1 MMSNLMALQNQTERS
16 GLYADMEQRVRETAN
31 EVNGVLFIY
40 SAGGPSYVASQVRGI
55 LESEPGLQFDVW
67 GGDEPGSVA
76 VLLPGLA
83 LNAVHYQGLRLKQQ
97 LQERIADYRPRMALA
112 SFSSRAEIT
121 PQLLSQMEEKAK
133 QNYSDDIHIFT
144 KADLLLV
151 KSRILIVEGDPA
163 VREFLQIRLNMQG
176 YETMTADNGITAL
189 ELISDWKPDLVLT
202 ELNLYGIDGL
212 PYIHQIQQTGGE
224 EMPKIVVLTE
234 QRVEKTISLCFQNG
248 VDDYITK
255 PFSPVELD
263 ARIRRCIQ

>member
-1 MMSNLMALQNQTERS
+1 MMSNLTALHNQTEQS
-16 GLYADMEQRVRETAN
+16 GLYAGMGQRVRETAS
-31 EVNGVLFIY
+31 EVNGVVFIY

-67 GGDEPGSVA
+67 SGDEPGSVA
-76 VLLPGLA
+76 VLLPGLT
-83 LNAVHYQGLRLKQQ
+83 LDAVHYQGLRLKQQ

-112 SFSSRAEIT
+112 SFTSQAAIT
-121 PQLLSQMEEKAK
+121 PQVLSQIEEKAK
-133 QNYSDDIHIFT
+133 QNYSDDIYIFT
-144 KADLLLV
+144 KADMLVV
-151 KSRILIVEGDPA
+151 KSRVLIVEGDPA

-176 YETMTADNGITAL
+176 YETMTADNGLTAL
-189 ELISDWKPDLVLT
+189 DLIADWKPDLVLT

-212 PYIHQIQQTGGE
+212 PYIHQIQKVGNEQ
-224 EMPKIVVLTE
+224 MPKIVVLTE